1 MPRRTPA
8 RTDSP
13 PSILWVA
20 IPGLAMMALMV
31 PFVLEGF
38 DMGSARA
45 LLFFA
50 GLGSVATFFGLSH
63 LRQRSDRPTPQV
75 RTARRDR

>member
-1 MPRRTPA
+1 MSRRAP
-8 RTDSP
+8 TDAAP

-20 IPGLAMMALMV
+20 IPGLVLMALMV

-38 DMGSARA
+38 DMGGTRA

-50 GLGSVATFFGLSH
+50 ALGGAVTFVAIAHFRH
-63 LRQRSDRPTPQV
+63 RDRPTPTV